1 MELKEVKR
9 LISLCQFEDDLY
21 SNGFLNIAGVD
32 EVGRGSLAGPIVAA
46 AVILKRDKI
55 FIEKLNDSKK
65 IPKQNRDIIFKKI
78 VKSCSCWSIAKVS
91 PKVID
96 KISLQEANILVIKKA
111 IKNLKIKPDII
122 LVDALNPNIKKLTM
136 PIIKGDELSATIAA
150 ASIIAKVIRDRLM
163 IKMSRIY
170 PEYGFDFH
178 KGYGTEKHLKML
190 AKYGPCEIHRVSF
203 KGVLNQ
209 EPGSYAI

>member
-9 LISLCQFEDDLY
+9 LISLCQFEDELY

-46 AVILKRDKI
+46 AVILHRDKM

-65 IPKQNRDIIFKKI
+65 IPKQNRDFIFKKI
-78 VKSCSCWSIAKVS
+78 VKSCSCWSVAKVS

-111 IKNLKIKPDII
+111 IKNLKIRPDII

-170 PEYGFDFH
+170 PEYGFEFH

-190 AKYGPCEIHRVSF
+190 AKYGPSKIHRLSF
-203 KGVLNQ
+203 KGVLN
-209 EPGSYAI
+209 